1 MTISWYSI
9 QASIQNL
16 GGGGNTIVN
25 YYFSV
30 DTTSNLIT
38 GFYNY
43 NNIGVNVLGPSIL
56 HSPFF
61 YTENPASNFF
71 NGSLLQFDY
80 AGTNFTDTN
89 LQTLL
94 NNNTPYYNFYYNPPN
109 EMWSYTSGNNGTTDN
124 SFILTTNYIN
134 IQQIPSPPSPI
145 PCFLE
150 CSNILTNKGY
160 KPIQYLRK
168 GDLVKTLNHD
178 YKAIDMIGKR
188 EIYHPALQERI
199 KDQLYKCSQSEYTE
213 IFEPLIITGC
223 HSILVDSFTHE
234 EQKQK
239 VIEVN
244 GKIYVTDNKYRLP
257 ACADPRASIYETHG
271 TYTIYHLALENDYYY
286 MNYGIYANGLLVETC
301 SKRYLKELS
310 NMTLIE

>member
-1 MTISWYSI
+1 M
-9 QASIQNL
+9 L

-30 DTTSNLIT
+30 DTSNLIT

-43 NNIGVNVLGPSIL
+43 NNIGVNVLQVNALPYPIGQPPLRSI
-56 HSPFF
+56 
-61 YTENPASNFF
+61 NPVSNIFVISTRLF
-71 NGSLLQFDY
+71 DNNNGVNFIDTSLQ
-80 AGTNFTDTN
+80 AI
-89 LQTLL
+89 LQT
-94 NNNTPYYNFYYNPPN
+94 NTPYFNIYNSRNLPYVF
-109 EMWSYTSGNNGTTDN
+109 WSYIINQTGNNTDD
-124 SFILTTNYIN
+124 SKDLSTDYIN
-134 IQQIPSPPSPI
+134 IQSISGPPSPV

-150 CSNILTNKGY
+150 GSKILTDKGY
-160 KPIQYLRK
+160 KPIQDLRK
-168 GDLVKTLNHD
+168 GDLVKTLKHD
-178 YKAIDMIGKR
+178 FKPIDMIGKR
-188 EIYHPALQERI
+188 DMCHPGIKERI
-199 KDQLYKCSQSEYTE
+199 KDQLYKCSQPQYLE
-213 IFEPLIITGC
+213 IFEPLVITGC
-223 HSILVDSFTHE
+223 HCILVDDFKSE

-271 TYTIYHLALENDYYY
+271 TYTIYHLALENDNYY

-310 NMTLIE
+310 NMTLLE